1 MLMFLKMMMVT
12 MFTLTLADVITMM
25 SSAIERSEL
34 TLEYQVKYLLF
45 LIDNNKYNDNDDA
58 LRVGLGGWRRG
69 CDVLTFEYCP
79 TCPIYLLSDDGNTF
93 AICICYQGLQLGDDD
108 DGDDESDDGDSD
120 DDDDGDTFGLV
131 ALQPQPRP
139 ASWSKRWQLG
149 AQQLA
154 LLGKRKYATDIHKKL
169 AKHQQLTNSQ
179 VDNCDPILRVGTV
192 TVWLTEDSREVEV
205 ADVWTDLSNP
215 QGNVDLVGIFII
227 IIKTYC
233 L

>member
-1 MLMFLKMMMVT
+1 M
-12 MFTLTLADVITMM
+12 
-25 SSAIERSEL
+25 
-34 TLEYQVKYLLF
+34 EYQVKYLIF

-108 DGDDESDDGDSD
+108 DGGDDGDAGDSD

-154 LLGKRKYATDIHKKL
+154 LLGKRKYATDIHNKL

-179 VDNCDPILRVGTV
+179 VDNCDPNPNSQGGHSHGVANGGFQRSGSRGRLDGPFQPAGERGPGGDHHHHHQDLLFVRVNC
-192 TVWLTEDSREVEV
+192 D
-205 ADVWTDLSNP
+205 
-215 QGNVDLVGIFII
+215 Q
-227 IIKTYC
+227 
-233 L
+233 